1 MRDATMKI
9 ITNDSMIKRNGRLG
23 QVATISGLLVLVG
36 GMFVSFRYPSFAGLA
51 WIALLVGF
59 ALSQIG
65 LYFGNRWGRHPRP
78 DELLDQGLKGLND
91 QYSIYHYMTPAAH
104 LLVGPSGMWV
114 IMPYY
119 QTGTIVYEKG
129 RWKQKGGGFMQKYL
143 RAFAQEGIGRPDLE
157 APTEVQAITKFL
169 QKRLPDREIP
179 EPQAALVFTN
189 EKVDLQIENP
199 PILTLPVKKLKE
211 AIRKA
216 AKDSPLSPVLMQE
229 INELFS

>member
-1 MRDATMKI
+1 MKI
-9 ITNDSMIKRNGRLG
+9 ITNEKMIKRNGRLG
-23 QVATISGLLVLVG
+23 QVATIAGLLVLVG
-36 GMFVSFRYPSFAGLA
+36 GMFVSFRFPSFAGLA

-78 DELLDQGLKGLND
+78 DELIDEGLKGLND

-104 LLVGPSGMWV
+104 LLVGPSGLWA

-119 QTGTIVYEKG
+119 QTGKIIYEKG

-157 APTEVQAITKFL
+157 APAEAAAINRYLKKNFSDTEA
-169 QKRLPDREIP
+169 P
-179 EPQAALVFTN
+179 EVSTVLVFLN
-189 EKVDLQIENP
+189 EKADLEVENA
-199 PILTLPVKKLKE
+199 PIPTLPIKKLKE
-211 AIRKA
+211 NMRKA
-216 AKDSPLSPVLMQE
+216 AKEKPLSPEKLQA
-229 INELFS
+229 INELFA